1 MSSELSIDYYL
12 QNKNTLQEKLNKL
25 DQDQLITLFNIILE
39 HDPNI
44 QYSKNKNG
52 YFLDIKIL
60 PNEIIE
66 KLQSKCDYLLDSSE
80 VNE

>member
-1 MSSELSIDYYL
+1 MSSEISIDYYL
-12 QNKNTLQEKLNKL
+12 NNKNELQEKLNKL
-25 DQDQLITLFNIILE
+25 NQQQLIDIFNIILE

-60 PNEIIE
+60 PISIIE
-66 KLQSKCDYLLDSSE
+66 KINAKCDDFIN
-80 VNE
+80 V